1 MPKQVLTINDFSG
14 GLVTDVSPRDIE
26 PNELETCTNG
36 DPSSKGMI
44 TSCRVFSIDTG
55 LYEKSGTQDAEFQ
68 PGYGLFTF
76 SNDYKISDVDAVFT
90 DEFLCSLDGTVIDIT
105 EPSTTTNAD
114 VLSDIPNQPCFYAAE
129 GDLFVGGM
137 HSGAFHTSYKPKSST
152 YHYQRQFPGTDL
164 ARTVQQ
170 WYHDQSQVKTV
181 PTATDMWVD
190 WEGND
195 LNDSIAADDLTW
207 IVQWGGADSGGWS
220 NDASQ
225 DSGYVQ
231 FAASWLYKNGAE
243 SDLFKVTVPDDGD
256 GNSALKSLRVQAQI
270 ETLTSS
276 SGGTEQGGNDLTT
289 LRYGAKLYTKMDT
302 EATYYLLAEV
312 DYEKGIK
319 GSLEDDWSAWE
330 DDGVGGGTILGT
342 SSAGQISAT
351 TGYIIDPP
359 SLITFETLNGFEAA
373 DLAIDSSNPVYF
385 KTAVIANSR
394 AYIGNVRINNRDY
407 GDRILKSPLYQYDVF
422 TESFFVD
429 IALAD
434 GDSITALTAYADRLL
449 QFREKA
455 VYIINISKEV
465 EMVEDVRYGAGIKN
479 AGAFTKCPF
488 GVIWANKT
496 GCFLYDGSEVKQLSM
511 GKIRDSEWEANIDAD
526 DVLVGYDPE
535 ARQII
540 VIWDGANSGSGNAYI
555 FTLDTGAWH
564 QVSDIATQTD
574 TFSNMVLTNDQQLV
588 IAGGPDEGEFLVMK
602 DRAGTST
609 LTMQT
614 GQLSLGNPGSKKNLT
629 NVKVRYKYGGSDL
642 AVTILTNDDSD
653 DTGITNSG
661 NGTALTV
668 NVDSGEDTDYLSEDD
683 VDAVHTREYNTLG
696 IAALQNQYWFQVKI
710 AGTAHQSFELDEIVL
725 TYRDLGA
732 R

>member
-14 GLVTDVSPRDIE
+14 GLATDVSPRDLE

-44 TSCRVFSIDTG
+44 TSCRVFSIDTD
-55 LYEKSGTQDAEFQ
+55 LYEKSGTQTAEFQ

-76 SNDYKISDVDAVFT
+76 SNDYKISDVDAAFT

-105 EPSTTTNAD
+105 EPNTTTNTD
-114 VLSDIPNQPCFYAAE
+114 VLTNIPNQPCFYAAE

-137 HSGAFHTSYKPKSST
+137 HSGAFNASYKPKSST
-152 YHYQRQFPGTDL
+152 YHYQRQFPDTDL

-170 WYHDQSQVKTV
+170 WYHDQSQVKTA
-181 PTATDMWVD
+181 PTATDTWVD

-207 IVQWGGADSGGWS
+207 VIQWGGANSGGWINKADKS
-220 NDASQ
+220 VT
-225 DSGYVQ
+225 GYVK
-231 FAASWLYKNGAE
+231 FAFSWLYKNNAE
-243 SDLFKVTVPDDGD
+243 STLTELIIPTDTDGD
-256 GNSALKSLRVQAQI
+256 VEDKSLRVQAQI
-270 ETLTSS
+270 ETLANS
-276 SGGTEQGGNDLTT
+276 SGGTEQDGDDLTT
-289 LRYGAKLYTKMDT
+289 LRYGARLYAKMDT
-302 EATYYLLAEV
+302 DATYYLLAEV
-312 DYEKGIK
+312 NYEKGIK
-319 GSLEDDWSAWE
+319 GDLENDWTPWVDDA
-330 DDGVGGGTILGT
+330 GLGT
-342 SSAGQISAT
+342 ATGAEISAT
-351 TGYIIDPP
+351 TGYIENPP
-359 SLITFETLNGFEAA
+359 SLISFDTFNGYETA
-373 DLAIDSSNPVYF
+373 DIAIDSSNPVYF

-407 GDRILKSPLYQYDVF
+407 GDRTLKSPLYQYDVF
-422 TESFFVD
+422 TEDSYVD
-429 IALAD
+429 VALAD
-434 GDSITALTAYADRLL
+434 GDSITAMTAYADRLL

-455 VYIINISKEV
+455 VYLINISKEL
-465 EMVEDVRYGAGIKN
+465 EMLEDVRYGAGVKN
-479 AGAFTKCPF
+479 SGAVTKCPF
-488 GVIWANKT
+488 GIIWANKS
-496 GCFLYDGSEVKQLSM
+496 GCFLYDGSEIKQLSM

-535 ARQII
+535 TRQII
-540 VIWDGANSGSGNAYI
+540 VIWDGANSGSGDAYI

-564 QVSDIATQTD
+564 QVSDIATQND

-642 AVTILTNDDSD
+642 AVSIVTNDDSD
-653 DTGITNSG
+653 DTGITT
-661 NGTALTV
+661 TALTV
-668 NVDSGEDTDYLSEDD
+668 NTDSGEDTDYLSEDD
-683 VDAVHTREYNTLG
+683 VDLIHTREYNTLG
-696 IAALQNQYWFQVKI
+696 IAALQNQYWFQIKI

-725 TYRDLGA
+725 TYRELGV